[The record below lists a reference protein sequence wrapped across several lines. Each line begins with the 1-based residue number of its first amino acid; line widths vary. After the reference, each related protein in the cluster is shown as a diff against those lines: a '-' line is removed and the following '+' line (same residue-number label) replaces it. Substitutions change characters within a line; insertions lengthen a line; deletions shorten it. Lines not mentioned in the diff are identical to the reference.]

1 MRRFGKHAAG
11 IKGSALSLVSGAGV
25 GFASGYALSA
35 VPWLGQAWWTMPVAL
50 ALVGHFLKKKNPSLG
65 GALIG
70 VGGYWGYTGFMANK
84 SAATAATTAK
94 GWVDAGW
101 MGGPDAG
108 RYAIGGSDAGAYND
122 NIGTDA
128 APALGTAQAAML
140 LTPGKNTMGYDDSA
154 ELITDDAYGLA
165 D

>member
-1 MRRFGKHAAG
+1 MRRFGRVAQGGKA
-11 IKGSALSLVSGAGV
+11 SALSVASGAGV
-25 GFASGYALSA
+25 GLVSVYAMSA

-50 ALVGHFLKKKNPSLG
+50 ALVGHFLKRKNPALG
-65 GALIG
+65 GALLG
-70 VGGYWGYTGFMANK
+70 VGGYWGYTGFMANR
-84 SAATAATTAK
+84 AAATAK

-101 MGGPDAG
+101 MGGSDAG
-108 RYAIGGSDAGAYND
+108 RYHPGGSDAGAYND

-140 LTPGKNTMGYDDSA
+140 LSPGRNTMGFDESA
-154 ELITDDAYGLA
+154 ELISDAYGIS